1 MGKNLLTILLSLY
14 DKNTYAHVCRVAY
27 YANEI
32 GKQLNLS
39 ISEMNLLFYSSL
51 LHDIGK
57 IFIPVNLLEKEEKL
71 TKEEYRLLQH
81 HVEFGYFLLPESM
94 MDIKNIIISHHERLD
109 GSGYPYHKTEK
120 EIPKLSKIIAIA
132 DSYDA
137 MTSNR
142 FYNQV
147 KTEKEAMEELLN
159 NTDYYGTNKYSFS
172 YVTAFHQ
179 SMKKKQYVKK

>member
-14 DKNTYAHVCRVAY
+14 DKNTYAHVCRVAF

-39 ISEMNLLFYSSL
+39 IPEMNLLFYSSL

-57 IFIPVNLLEKEEKL
+57 IFIPVNLLEKKEKL
-71 TKEEYRLLQH
+71 SKEEYTLLQQ
-81 HVEFGYFLLPESM
+81 HVEFGYSLLPNSM
-94 MDIKNIIISHHERLD
+94 MDIKNIIVAHHERLD
-109 GSGYPYHKTEK
+109 GSGYPYHKTDK

-147 KTEKEAMEELLN
+147 KTQNEAIEELLK
-159 NTDYYGTNKYSFS
+159 NTIYYENNKYNFS
-172 YVTAFHQ
+172 YVKAFHQ
-179 SMKKKQYVKK
+179 CIKN

>member
-81 HVEFGYFLLPESM
+81 HVEFGYSLLPESM

-109 GSGYPYHKTEK
+109 GSGYPYH
-120 EIPKLSKIIAIA
+120 
-132 DSYDA
+132 
-137 MTSNR
+137 
-142 FYNQV
+142 